1 MAKSMANAKSPVK
14 GGIPPMKRGKGN
26 FKVIGR
32 LLKILF
38 KNYKALIIGL
48 CICLV
53 FSAISGSVAG
63 VFLENIYKQID
74 NYFTGAMTQ
83 HEAWANVIKVLVV
96 MLSVYAVGW
105 VANFFLGQL
114 GATLTQRYLR
124 DLRNDMF
131 DKMQRLPIR
140 YFDRTAHG
148 DIMSIYTNDVDAI
161 RQLISQSIPQ
171 LIMTMITLITL
182 TCIMLY
188 FSVMLW
194 AVVVVGV
201 IAILFVTKRIG
212 GKSAKYFLAQQ
223 KSVGK
228 VEGFIEEAMNGQKV
242 VKVFCHEEKTVAD
255 FDKINGEL
263 CDVSDKAN
271 TFSNM
276 LMPIIHNIGNIMYVV
291 IAFIGCGIYILT
303 EGKGVNISFE
313 ALFAG
318 NGFVETLTIPVVVA
332 FLGMARQF
340 ANQMGQISNQIN
352 SVVMAMAGASRV
364 FGLLDEKPE
373 EDNGYVTLVN
383 AKYDENGNL
392 VESKERTGIWAWKHP
407 HSADGSVTYTL
418 LQGDIVMD
426 DVDFGYDENKIVLH
440 NISLYAKPGQKVAFV
455 GATGAGKT
463 TITNLINRFY
473 DIADGKIRY
482 DGININKIKKGD
494 LRRSLGIVLQDVN
507 LFTGTVMDNI
517 RYGKL
522 DATDE
527 ECIEAAKLAGADDFI
542 TRLPEGYETELA
554 NNGANL
560 SQGQRQLIS
569 IARAAVADP
578 PVMILDEATSSIDTR
593 TEAIVQRG
601 MDKLMEGR
609 TVFVIAHRLSTVRN
623 ADVITVLDH
632 GRIIEK
638 GNHEKLLAEKGTYYQ
653 LYTGAFEL
661 E

>member
-1 MAKSMANAKSPVK
+1 
-14 GGIPPMKRGKGN
+14 
-26 FKVIGR
+26 
-32 LLKILF
+32 
-38 KNYKALIIGL
+38 
-48 CICLV
+48 
-53 FSAISGSVAG
+53 
-63 VFLENIYKQID
+63 
-74 NYFTGAMTQ
+74 
-83 HEAWANVIKVLVV
+83 
-96 MLSVYAVGW
+96 
-105 VANFFLGQL
+105 
-114 GATLTQRYLR
+114 
-124 DLRNDMF
+124 
-131 DKMQRLPIR
+131 
-140 YFDRTAHG
+140 
-148 DIMSIYTNDVDAI
+148 
-161 RQLISQSIPQ
+161 
-171 LIMTMITLITL
+171 
-182 TCIMLY
+182 
-188 FSVMLW
+188 
-194 AVVVVGV
+194 
-201 IAILFVTKRIG
+201 
-212 GKSAKYFLAQQ
+212 
-223 KSVGK
+223 
-228 VEGFIEEAMNGQKV
+228 
-242 VKVFCHEEKTVAD
+242 
-255 FDKINGEL
+255 
-263 CDVSDKAN
+263 
-271 TFSNM
+271 M

>member
-14 GGIPPMKRGKGN
+14 GGIPPMKRGKGD

-171 LIMTMITLITL
+171 LIMTMITLMTL

-228 VEGFIEEAMNGQKV
+228 VEGFVEETMNGQKV

-271 TFSNM
+271 SFSNM

-527 ECIEAAKLAGADDFI
+527 ECIAAAKLAGADDFI
-542 TRLPEGYETELA
+542 TRLPEGYETELT

-593 TEAIVQRG
+593 TEAIVQKG